1 MIQPQEVVVAKLLP
15 SIRAR
20 LAKELLHSYHMRQID
35 VAQAMGITQAAVSHY
50 NTQSRGV
57 DQDMIRRFPEIK
69 GFVDGLAGRIHGG
82 LSLSDQI
89 SEINGFC
96 ADLMLTARF
105 CEYHKGLGDIDP
117 HCTACFPAPP
127 RP

>member
-15 SIRAR
+15 TIRAR
-20 LAKELLHSYHMRQID
+20 VAKELLRTYHMRQID
-35 VAQAMGITQAAVSHY
+35 VAQAMGLTQAAVSHY

-69 GFVDGLAGRIHGG
+69 SFVDGLAARIHKG

-89 SEINGFC
+89 SQVDGFC
-96 ADLMLTARF
+96 ASLMLTARF
-105 CEYHKGLGDIDP
+105 CEYHKSVGDIDP
-117 HCTACFPAPP
+117 NCTACFSTPP
-127 RP
+127 KP